1 MKIKAKEVLVNLPVY
16 FEFETEDELAQ
27 MAANINSILAG
38 RTRLKYE
45 IMGDRGDKIIGL
57 LYLERNRE
65 YSELRDFI
73 KQYVLDPDEVP
84 EQDPEEP

>member
-1 MKIKAKEVLVNLPVY
+1 MKLKPIEVQVNLPVY

-27 MAANINSILAG
+27 MAANINSVLAG
-38 RTRLKYE
+38 RTRVKYE
-45 IMGDRGDKIIGL
+45 VMGTRGDKIVGL

-73 KQYVLDPDEVP
+73 KQYVLDPDEAP
-84 EQDPEEP
+84 PYEP